1 MSLIEVTT
9 DGPVRTVTL
18 TRPEKR
24 NALNAAM
31 MEEVRAAFRVTPPPE
46 ERVTVIRGQ
55 GPAFCAGL
63 ELSTEGIDTAEAVR
77 IEGMFDT
84 VYRYP
89 LPTVA
94 IVHGAAIAGGC
105 ELALHCDFTV
115 AAREAHISMPLAQF
129 GVATT
134 WFLTKKILDAAGP
147 VVGREFLLLGNPIPT
162 ERLQALGIIARVA
175 DRDRLDEAAAKLI
188 DRLAT
193 NAPRSMRTMKAMM
206 IRQTDHVLS
215 LPHDDI
221 DKEALGIYTTRDAI
235 EGVAAR
241 LQKRKPN
248 FTGE

>member
-1 MSLIEVTT
+1 MSLIEITT
-9 DGPVRTVTL
+9 NGPVRTVTL
-18 TRPEKR
+18 ARPDKR

-31 MEEVRAAFRVTPPPE
+31 MDEVRAAFEATPPAD
-46 ERVTVIRGQ
+46 ERVTVIRAQ

-63 ELSTEGIDTAEAVR
+63 ELSTDGINKAETVR
-77 IEGMFDT
+77 IEEMFDT

-94 IVHGAAIAGGC
+94 IVHGAAVAGGC

-134 WFLTKKILDAAGP
+134 WYLTKKILDAAGP
-147 VVGREFLLLGNPIPT
+147 AVAREFLLLGNPIPP
-162 ERLQALGIIARVA
+162 ERLHALGIIARVA
-175 DRDRLDEAAAKLI
+175 DRDRLDEDAAPLI
-188 DRLAT
+188 DRLAA
-193 NAPRSMRTMKAMM
+193 NAPRPMQTMKAIL
-206 IRQTDHVLS
+206 IRQMDEILKI
-215 LPHDDI
+215 PHADI
-221 DKEALGIYTTRDAI
+221 DEAARAVYATRDAV

-241 LQKRKPN
+241 YEKRTPT

>member
-18 TRPEKR
+18 SRPEKR
-24 NALNAAM
+24 NAVNAEM
-31 MEEVRAAFRVTPPPE
+31 MAEVRAAFLVTPPAE
-46 ERVTVIRGQ
+46 ERVTVIRGR

-63 ELSTEGIDTAEAVR
+63 ELSTDGIDKAEAVH
-77 IEGMFDT
+77 IEDMFDA

-115 AAREAHISMPLAQF
+115 AAREAQISMPLVQF
-129 GVATT
+129 GVSTT

-175 DRDRLDEAAAKLI
+175 DRDRLDEEAAKLV
-188 DRLAT
+188 DRLAN
-193 NAPRSMRTMKAMM
+193 NAPLSMRTMKAMM

-221 DKEALGIYTTRDAI
+221 NDAALGIYTTRDAI

-241 LQKRKPN
+241 LQKRIPK